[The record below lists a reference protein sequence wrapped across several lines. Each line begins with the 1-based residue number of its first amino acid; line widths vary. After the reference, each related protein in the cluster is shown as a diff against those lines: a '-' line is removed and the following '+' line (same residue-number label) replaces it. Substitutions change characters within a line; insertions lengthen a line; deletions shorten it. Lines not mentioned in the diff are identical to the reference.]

1 MKPCG
6 YASKTKAGWHIKFKL
21 GNPHNTLLYALI
33 DQVTQLILKKN
44 GWIQTYR
51 WSREKLKPEGYLG
64 WSKTGNVLILKN
76 KTICIID
83 PQELLEVATAR
94 RPFTKIYEGNPF

>member
-6 YASKTKAGWHIKFKL
+6 YASKTRAGWHVKFKL
-21 GNPHNTLLYALI
+21 GNRNMLLYATI
-33 DQVTQLILKKN
+33 EQVRELVLKKN
-44 GWIQTYR
+44 GWIKTYR
-51 WSREKLKPEGYLG
+51 WSGGRLKAEGYLG

-76 KTICIID
+76 KAIWIID

-94 RPFTKIYEGNPF
+94 RPFTKIYEGSPAS